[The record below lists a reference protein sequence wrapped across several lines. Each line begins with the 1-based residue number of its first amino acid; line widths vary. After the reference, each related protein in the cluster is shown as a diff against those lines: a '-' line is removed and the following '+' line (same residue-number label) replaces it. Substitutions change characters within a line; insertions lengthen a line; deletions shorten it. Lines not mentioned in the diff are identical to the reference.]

1 MLRAATQSIAFLVSL
16 SVLALASAGGQVPG
30 GFILGTVTDAITG
43 QGLPGVHVVLEA
55 RVVET
60 LPNGILRLRP
70 VEENVPLG
78 ATFTNAAGTFAIALP
93 VHTVPLYVMVC
104 ARAEGYLEL
113 CDSLVPLRE
122 NRISAVQL
130 SLIRAALS
138 QDELLLLQRKHET
151 EKLFRLQQNKP
162 SSTQGVEEVEP
173 GPPKLQIGPLLG
185 RVVEPLREAS
195 DTVTPLTDYTVPDYV
210 YVNVSGFSG
219 YMSFDDFIAG
229 VVTAELGDSFPFES
243 LKAQA
248 VAARTYALERYLRTG
263 IASGG
268 TAYTSQV
275 GVKSRTATVNTS
287 KIVILYGGAVIRAY
301 FSARCNADYTLN
313 SENGLSCIPGGCA
326 NPCVVGGLGAGYLP
340 YARSRSCNGHP
351 KCQPWE
357 ACCNVYVEGRWQQI
371 FGHGVGMCQ
380 RGAERWAGYLGQDW
394 QAILNSYYTAI
405 TLANLPGLGVGSQ
418 VVTTGNLNVRNQP
431 CGNSIIATIPA
442 GTAGRIVSGPSRPY
456 CGLASPYYYYTW
468 WEVEYSDGTRGW
480 SIEDY
485 LRKSS
490 CTYSINP
497 TSATFGAGG
506 GSGSVN
512 VTAPSG
518 CAWTVSNVPSW
529 ITITSGSSGS
539 GNGTVSYTVAP
550 NSSTSS
556 RTATLT
562 IAGQSFTVTQAGT
575 SSGVP
580 NDEPSGATVI
590 GTLPFRTTQDTR
602 MATTSAVD
610 PVHSCTGMT
619 DSNTVWFRW
628 VATFTGRLRVDTFGS
643 DYDTVLA
650 AYTGFTSP
658 GQELAC
664 NDDTG
669 GTLQSRI
676 EFAVTSG
683 QSYLIQVSDWG
694 APGGGN
700 LVLNVRGVVP
710 GDFNGDGRQ
719 DLIWQNDTWRSV
731 TVHYYQGANF
741 VGWAWLNVSGA
752 AGWRIVGAA
761 DFDGNGTPDLVWQN
775 DSTRQV
781 TVHYYAGS
789 NLTGWSWLNASGV
802 AGWAVA
808 GVGDFNGDG
817 KPDLVWQ
824 NDTTRQVTVHYY
836 GGAFGNQFLG
846 WAWLNAGGV
855 PGWRSVV
862 PR

>member
-1 MLRAATQSIAFLVSL
+1 M
-16 SVLALASAGGQVPG
+16 
-30 GFILGTVTDAITG
+30 
-43 QGLPGVHVVLEA
+43 
-55 RVVET
+55 
-60 LPNGILRLRP
+60 
-70 VEENVPLG
+70 
-78 ATFTNAAGTFAIALP
+78 
-93 VHTVPLYVMVC
+93 
-104 ARAEGYLEL
+104 
-113 CDSLVPLRE
+113 
-122 NRISAVQL
+122 
-130 SLIRAALS
+130 
-138 QDELLLLQRKHET
+138 
-151 EKLFRLQQNKP
+151 
-162 SSTQGVEEVEP
+162 
-173 GPPKLQIGPLLG
+173 
-185 RVVEPLREAS
+185 
-195 DTVTPLTDYTVPDYV
+195 
-210 YVNVSGFSG
+210 
-219 YMSFDDFIAG
+219 
-229 VVTAELGDSFPFES
+229 
-243 LKAQA
+243 
-248 VAARTYALERYLRTG
+248 
-263 IASGG
+263 
-268 TAYTSQV
+268 
-275 GVKSRTATVNTS
+275 
-287 KIVILYGGAVIRAY
+287 
-301 FSARCNADYTLN
+301 
-313 SENGLSCIPGGCA
+313 
-326 NPCVVGGLGAGYLP
+326 
-340 YARSRSCNGHP
+340 
-351 KCQPWE
+351 
-357 ACCNVYVEGRWQQI
+357 
-371 FGHGVGMCQ
+371 
-380 RGAERWAGYLGQDW
+380 
-394 QAILNSYYTAI
+394 
-405 TLANLPGLGVGSQ
+405 
-418 VVTTGNLNVRNQP
+418 
-431 CGNSIIATIPA
+431 PA

-456 CGLASPYYYYTW
+456 CGLASPYNYYTW

-518 CAWTVSNVPSW
+518 CPWTVSNVPSW

-590 GTLPFRTTQDTR
+590 GTLPFRTTQDTT

-610 PVHSCTGMT
+610 PVHSCTRGR

-643 DYDTVLA
+643 NYDTVLA
-650 AYTGFTSP
+650 AYTGSTSP

-669 GTLQSRI
+669 GTYQSHI

-683 QSYLIQVSDWG
+683 QSYLIQVSDWSE
-694 APGGGN
+694 PGGGT
-700 LVLNVRGVVP
+700 LVLNVYRGVP
-710 GDFNGDGRQ
+710 GDFNGDGQQ
-719 DLIWQNDTWRSV
+719 DLIWQNDTWRSVTVHYYQRANFVGWAWLNTAGASGWRVVGAADFDGNGTPDLVWQNDSTRQVTVHYYAGSSFTGWGWLNASNNPGWRVVAVADFNRDGWPDVVWQNDTWRSV

-741 VGWAWLNVSGA
+741 VGWAWLNASGA
-752 AGWRIVGAA
+752 SGWRIVGAA

-808 GVGDFNGDG
+808 GVGDFNADG

-824 NDTTRQVTVHYY
+824 NDSTRQVTVHYY
-836 GGAFGNQFLG
+836 GGAFGNQFLD
-846 WAWLNAGGV
+846 WAWLNGSSV
-855 PGWRSVV
+855 LGWRSVV